1 MSYDGHS
8 TKRQRIEDD
17 GRGVSI
23 YVYFGVQRS
32 LQIFALI
39 KGSVGM
45 LYDAFL
51 YCHVFSRQAIIVL
64 FLFAPWLLSPAT
76 VDWSSHPIYLCRDC
90 YRLMKS
96 NLCVKVNIVT

>member
-23 YVYFGVQRS
+23 YVYFGVQHS
-32 LQIFALI
+32 LQIFALF

-51 YCHVFSRQAIIVL
+51 YCHVFSRQAKL
-64 FLFAPWLLSPAT
+64 HSFLLSSFSLLPNPG
-76 VDWSSHPIYLCRDC
+76 SCHQPR
-90 YRLMKS
+90 
-96 NLCVKVNIVT
+96 